1 MRISSLLS
9 DGMVLQREQY
19 NAIWGWT
26 QPAAS
31 VHLEMEEYHTQTKA
45 SEDGYFELV
54 LPRMQAGG
62 PWDIR
67 LSDGQEER
75 VFSDVLFG
83 DVFLLG
89 GQSNMELPLSWI
101 WDGVGDELSG
111 VSEDE
116 IRMFDVP
123 KEYDFVRERDIL
135 TAGKWVKATGC
146 DLQAFSAVGFF
157 AAREIRKSEQVPIG
171 LLQTA
176 VGGTPVK
183 AWCSEETVRR
193 LGYDG
198 AELDVC
204 KDKKMVE
211 ETISGELQ
219 REQDWWAEVLAP
231 FSAGEE
237 IVCDRKINLP
247 GFFAGEL
254 QQYTGSLFLKKEIVL
269 TEEDLKAEGKIKLY
283 LGAVIDADFVYV
295 NGVKVGETAFR
306 YPPRVYEVPKGL
318 LSAGKNEIEIRMLV
332 LRQNGGFMPGKAYKL
347 LLASGREISLEGEW
361 DCALVRQMPILPETT
376 FFQYKA
382 TGLYNGMLSPLK
394 KQKIRGCFF
403 YQGESNAEVAYRYE
417 QEFSAMIADWRA
429 LWEEPTLP
437 FIYVQLA
444 GFADGKLP
452 CRQTDWAHLRQ
463 AQLQAE
469 RNKNVRMVQAY
480 DLGEYNDLHPFYK
493 EEVGRRIALAARN
506 LIYQK
511 SDFAKGPVAK
521 QLQWQE
527 EYVTILFETDKPLT
541 VRNGDGEIAGFEI
554 REASGEWKAAPAHL
568 LSDDRVR
575 IEITDRTQEIAY
587 AWNNCPMEA
596 NLYAGSGMPAVP
608 FQRKKGE

>member
-1 MRISSLLS
+1 MKISSLLS
-9 DGMVLQREQY
+9 DGMVLQREQN
-19 NAIWGWT
+19 NAIYGWT

-31 VHLEMEEYHTQTKA
+31 VHLEMGEYHTQTNA
-45 SEDGYFELV
+45 SEDGYFELI

-62 PWDIR
+62 PWDIK
-67 LSDGQEER
+67 LSDGLEER
-75 VFSDVLFG
+75 TFSDVLFG

-101 WDGVGDELSG
+101 WDDIEDQLSG
-111 VSEDE
+111 TFEEE

-123 KEYDFVRERDIL
+123 KEYDFVKERDML
-135 TAGKWVKATGC
+135 TAGKWVKAARH

-157 AAREIRKSEQVPIG
+157 AAREIQKSEHVPIG
-171 LLQTA
+171 LLQAA

-193 LGYDG
+193 LGYDS
-198 AELDVC
+198 AELDTC

-219 REQDWWAEVLAP
+219 REQDWWAGALAP
-231 FSAGEE
+231 FSASEE

-247 GFFAGEL
+247 GFFEGEL
-254 QQYTGSLFLKKEIVL
+254 QQYTGSICLKKEIML
-269 TEEDLKAEGKIKLY
+269 REEDIKADARNKLY

-306 YPPRVYEVPKGL
+306 YPPRVYEVPGEL
-318 LSAGKNEIEIRMLV
+318 LRVGKNDIEIRMLV

-347 LLASGREISLEGEW
+347 SLASGREISLEGEW

-403 YQGESNAEVAYRYE
+403 YQGESNVETSYRYE

-437 FIYVQLA
+437 LIYVQLA

-452 CRQTDWAHLRQ
+452 CRQTDWALLRQ

-480 DLGEYNDLHPFYK
+480 DLGEYNDLHPFHK
-493 EEVGRRIALAARN
+493 EEVGRRVALAAKN
-506 LIYQK
+506 LVYQK

-521 QLQWQE
+521 QFQWQE

-554 REASGEWKAAPAHL
+554 RETAGEWKASPAHL

-575 IEITDRTQEIAY
+575 VEVTDRTQEIAY

-596 NLYAGSGMPAVP
+596 NLYAESGMPAVP
-608 FQRKKGE
+608 FRRKKGE